1 MNDPLLKAPSV
12 THLSACT
19 TPELSRASAALGK
32 KTVRATAMWEAQLI
46 LAVVV
51 VVELLATSVL
61 GTYLAGERIEVC
73 HIYTHI

>member
-32 KTVRATAMWEAQLI
+32 KTVRGTAMREAQLI
-46 LAVVV
+46 LAV